1 MTGRDLVLEARALD
15 AEDDRDLPELGA
27 PLRLAA
33 LAILFLLVAMVGW
46 AAWARLDSAVIA
58 QGTVIADSR
67 RKTVQHLEG
76 GILQT
81 LLVQEGDRVAA
92 GQPVAQLDATQPQA
106 QVAQIE
112 DQLLV
117 ARARLARLEAEARGD
132 PVIGFAE
139 DLANNPNAS
148 VQAVLATQR
157 SLFEARAQT
166 LAGRIAV
173 LERQIA
179 QLGSESEGARRQLQ
193 SIDKQLGLFAQ
204 ERDAVASLLAKGHE
218 RRPRLLE
225 LERNIAM
232 LQGQKSQLEQI
243 VASREQAI
251 AQARL
256 EIANVQSE
264 RRAEIGDELDR
275 TRAIAADLGSRLEAA
290 RDVLDRRVVRA
301 PQEGV
306 VANIRLVTPGGVI
319 GPGQPLL
326 DIVPADDE
334 LVIETRLP
342 IDTVDNVQVGQSAQ
356 VRLTA
361 FRRSQVPLV
370 DGEVSYLAADATEDQ
385 RSGER
390 YFVARVKLA
399 QGALDH
405 LAGVSLSA
413 GMPAEVMIDTGER
426 RAIDYFLDPIAE
438 TTRHAFRED

>member
-1 MTGRDLVLEARALD
+1 
-15 AEDDRDLPELGA
+15 
-27 PLRLAA
+27 
-33 LAILFLLVAMVGW
+33 
-46 AAWARLDSAVIA
+46 
-58 QGTVIADSR
+58 
-67 RKTVQHLEG
+67 
-76 GILQT
+76 
-81 LLVQEGDRVAA
+81 
-92 GQPVAQLDATQPQA
+92 
-106 QVAQIE
+106 
-112 DQLLV
+112 LV

-132 PVIGFAE
+132 PAIRFPA
-139 DLANNPNAS
+139 DLEGSTSAS

-232 LQGQKSQLEQI
+232 LQGQKSQLEQT

-256 EIANVQSE
+256 EIANVASE
-264 RRAEIGDELDR
+264 RRAEVGDELDR
-275 TRAIAADLGSRLEAA
+275 TRALAADLVSRLDAA
-290 RDVLDRRVVRA
+290 RDVLDRRLVRA

-342 IDTVDNVQVGQSAQ
+342 IDTVDNVRVGQSAQ

-399 QGALDH
+399 PGALDH
-405 LAGVSLSA
+405 VAGISLSA